1 MSELH
6 REQSRRGVREMK
18 AGRVRGQERQVEARQ
33 WRKTEIDKQ
42 VEGERKGKRSAERKI
57 QEIDGHGTGVSRE
70 REGEEI

>member
-1 MSELH
+1 M
-6 REQSRRGVREMK
+6 Q
-18 AGRVRGQERQVEARQ
+18 GQGRQVEARQ
-33 WRKTEIDKQ
+33 WGKTEIDKQ